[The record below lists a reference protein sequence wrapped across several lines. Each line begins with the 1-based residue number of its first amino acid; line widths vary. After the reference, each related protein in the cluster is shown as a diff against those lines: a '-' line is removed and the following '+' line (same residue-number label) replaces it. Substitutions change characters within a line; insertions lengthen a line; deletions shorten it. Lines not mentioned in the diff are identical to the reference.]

1 MDRRPSSIFGQ
12 PAVPASVTVISETAN
27 SKVAQPVADILNET
41 SKPLVASAVTVKS
54 TSTAITVAKKISE
67 DEIMKLGNDSGKTI
81 STISGRILELH
92 KGSNQGEMSDK
103 LDDLIKNCKGLSSE
117 NFKGGLVNKLMNKVL
132 NVKYDFQSRF
142 DTAKDKV
149 DHLIA
154 ELDKEK
160 GNQVTVS
167 HNVDDLIKGNALYC
181 QALINEIEMGKQML
195 SNIADEIAQY
205 NADQLSAEEAHDYN
219 EAKSRYDLLEKK
231 LVDLEGFKVLSMNM
245 DPKLVAMKS
254 GVQSLINT
262 FDTITGK
269 MVPAYMMQF
278 ADWLNAQAIKRGT
291 ELANNAEDAF
301 DTIIK
306 ESGDQSA
313 KNMVEIGKLKNRQM
327 VSVDT
332 LRQDH
337 EKMIEG
343 LTQLRAIDEQA
354 RKDRAQTMNDLRDL
368 EQKTIAAFSRT

>member
-1 MDRRPSSIFGQ
+1 
-12 PAVPASVTVISETAN
+12 
-27 SKVAQPVADILNET
+27 
-41 SKPLVASAVTVKS
+41 
-54 TSTAITVAKKISE
+54 
-67 DEIMKLGNDSGKTI
+67 
-81 STISGRILELH
+81 
-92 KGSNQGEMSDK
+92 
-103 LDDLIKNCKGLSSE
+103 
-117 NFKGGLVNKLMNKVL
+117 LVNKLMNKVL

-301 DTIIK
+301 DAIIK

>member
-1 MDRRPSSIFGQ
+1 MDRRPSNIFGQ
-12 PAVPASVTVISETAN
+12 PATTKVTVLSETPN
-27 SKVAQPVADILNET
+27 SVAQPVSDILNET
-41 SKPLVASAVTVKS
+41 SHPLVASATS
-54 TSTAITVAKKISE
+54 ATSSSTAMAIAKKITE
-67 DEIMKLGNDSGKTI
+67 DEIVKLGNDSGKTI

-103 LDDLIKNCKGLSSE
+103 LDDLIKNCRGLSAE
-117 NFKGGLVNKLMNKVL
+117 NFKGGLVNKLMSKVM
-132 NVKYDFQSRF
+132 NVKYDFMGRF

-160 GNQVTVS
+160 NAQIQVS

-181 QALINEIEMGKQML
+181 QALLHEIEQGQKML
-195 SNIADEIAQY
+195 EAISDEISQY
-205 NADQLSAEEAHDYN
+205 NSDQLTAEEAHAYN
-219 EAKSRYDLLEKK
+219 EAKSRHDLLEKK

-278 ADWLNAQAIKRGT
+278 ADWLNAQTIKRGT
-291 ELANNAEDAF
+291 ELSNRAIDTF
-301 DTIIK
+301 DQIIK

-343 LTQLRAIDEQA
+343 LNNLRLIDEQA